1 MTIRDDILGNI
12 RARLGRT
19 AQDSTEADAR
29 LQTHPGGPVPARTQ
43 GTPAEL
49 RERFIAMARK
59 ASADVEEL
67 DGPGALPALVARI
80 CGEHGFEPAAVA
92 APDPVLEPLDWQ
104 GAGVA
109 VAHRAAEPD
118 DRVGVGHALCAVAET
133 GTLVLTSG
141 PRSPVT
147 PSFLPDVHVVALEAA
162 RLVGGY
168 EEAWARVRAA
178 GVMPRTVN
186 WITGPSRSADIEQTI
201 QLGAH
206 GPVRLVIALY

>member
-1 MTIRDDILGNI
+1 MTTRDDILGNI
-12 RARLGRT
+12 RTRLGRT
-19 AQDSTEADAR
+19 ADDRAEVDAH
-29 LQTHPGGPVPARTQ
+29 LQGHPSGPLPARTQ
-43 GTPAEL
+43 GTPDEL

-67 DGPGALPALVARI
+67 DGPDALPGVVARI

-92 APDPVLEPLDWQ
+92 APDPALEPLDWR

-109 VAHRAAEPD
+109 SAHRAAEPD
-118 DRVGVGHALCAVAET
+118 DRVGIGHALCAVAET
-133 GTLVLTSG
+133 GTLVLASG
-141 PRSPVT
+141 PQAPVT

-178 GVMPRTVN
+178 GAMPRTVN

-206 GPVRLVIALY
+206 GPVRLVIALS